1 MPTPRR
7 VQLEVLPRDDK
18 WQVTRDGDLCGI
30 SRTQTEGIDLAMS
43 MVKVALGRNETVS
56 LKIKRP
62 DGRIREERTYP
73 RSSDPRRTKG

>member
-1 MPTPRR
+1 MNPRR
-7 VQLEVLPRDDK
+7 VLLEVLPSESE
-18 WQVTRDGDLCGI
+18 WHVTRDGDVVAKC
-30 SRTQTEGIDLAMS
+30 RTQADGIDLAKRL
-43 MVKVALGRNETVS
+43 VKSQLADGRTAS